1 MKSSDLEP
9 TAGAEE
15 RAEAM
20 SLVGKRP
27 ECFSST
33 VKECLFVL
41 TATMSIGMSS
51 FLYGLSTVITA
62 SIGRDLKM
70 SSAEITWIGASSAC
84 VPSPHPSTDILIEFE
99 FNDWG

>member
-1 MKSSDLEP
+1 MTTLDLE
-9 TAGAEE
+9 TTVGDEE
-15 RAEAM
+15 TTESM
-20 SLVGKRP
+20 SLVGRRP

-33 VKECLFVL
+33 IQECMFVL

-84 VPSPHPSTDILIEFE
+84 VISLPFLHRFRCSF
-99 FNDWG
+99 